1 MNSPFNATTRAAVI
15 GAVLSLAMLA
25 GCGKGG
31 SAVPSGKYESKF
43 GPPGNGLTLD
53 FVGNNDVDVTI
64 SEGGRSQTKRTSFV
78 TSGDS
83 IIVKIPEGEGQDLT
97 LKHNG
102 AALEATMQG
111 MTMHFEKL

>member
-1 MNSPFNATTRAAVI
+1 MSSSVTTIRASLI
-15 GAVLSLAMLA
+15 GGVLALAMLA

-31 SAVPSGKYESKF
+31 NGAPVGKYESKF

-53 FVGNNDVDVTI
+53 FVGDNNVDVTI
-64 SEGGRSQTKRTSFV
+64 NEGGRAQTKRTSFV

-83 IIVKIPEGEGQDLT
+83 IIVKIPEGEGPDLT
-97 LKHNG
+97 LKRNG
-102 AALEATMQG
+102 ASFEATMQG